1 MKPMRLIKSAVLACC
16 AGALVAAGLALV
28 SSSPAQARP
37 CCWVMVCD
45 ESGACYH
52 KCVTCPKFP

>member
-1 MKPMRLIKSAVLACC
+1 MKPTLRAVRSFVLLSCLAVD
-16 AGALVAAGLALV
+16 GAAAVALTSTTEV
-28 SSSPAQARP
+28 QARP

-45 ESGACYH
+45 ASGCYH